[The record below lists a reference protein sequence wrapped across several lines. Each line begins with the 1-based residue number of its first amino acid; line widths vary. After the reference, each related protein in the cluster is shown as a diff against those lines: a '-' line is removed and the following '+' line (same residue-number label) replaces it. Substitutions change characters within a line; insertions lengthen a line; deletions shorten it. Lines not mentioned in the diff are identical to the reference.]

1 MLGVSKRKIEELEEK
16 IERKINDLRQYVT
29 SVQERFE
36 SFKQGFKQEYEQDKQ
51 DLAAR
56 IDLLQENFAE
66 QYQRL
71 EQELQEL
78 KTSYEKT
85 IPEINIEV
93 DIKNETSLEQA
104 LQELTK
110 NVEDIAYKALF
121 ERAVQEVI
129 NLGYELTGT
138 EVQGGVGRELNHG
151 AIRIYVNV
159 KKDGYLPLQRS
170 YDLTPE
176 QLEQILEEVNSNEAR
191 GWAIAH
197 IYHSQWSSAD
207 FTIEY
212 NPGDNLGRKLASEV
226 LTLRDFF
233 FYGVFKKML
242 DDYDGLNPGDKER
255 LASFHLKTVFEYL
268 QPRLKVNKQL
278 KTLVMQ
284 DLLKKMSE
292 NSEFATDF
300 TRYGLKDLVINQT
313 SIEQEKQ
320 VKKSKPRKRKARKK

>member
-16 IERKINDLRQYVT
+16 IGRKINDLTQYVT

-51 DLAAR
+51 DLTAR
-56 IDLLQENFAE
+56 MDQLQENIAE
-66 QYQRL
+66 QYQEL
-71 EQELQEL
+71 KQALQEL

-129 NLGYELTGT
+129 NLGYELTDS
-138 EVQGGVGRELNHG
+138 ESRESFRQKKLDSG
-151 AIRIYVNV
+151 SIKIYVDVENY
-159 KKDGYLPLQRS
+159 GYCPLSRAKP
-170 YDLTPE
+170 YDATPE
-176 QLEQILEEVNSNEAR
+176 QLEKILAEVESNEER
-191 GWAIAH
+191 GWATANMRL
-197 IYHSQWSSAD
+197 SKRD
-207 FTIEY
+207 RGTFTMEY
-212 NPGDNLGRKLASEV
+212 NPNDSLGRKLASEV

-242 DDYDGLNPGDKER
+242 DDYDGLNHGGKEV
-255 LASFHLKTVFEYL
+255 LVESHLRTVLEYL

-300 TRYGLKDLVINQT
+300 TRYR
-313 SIEQEKQ
+313 
-320 VKKSKPRKRKARKK
+320 VKRSRD